1 MYILWFLGDL
11 MRDLWQLWFH
21 EIIMIA
27 AFFRRLPRIIAVLA
41 WHSSQLPHWI
51 CMSSYIFVCYKKSWN
66 FWSKLFLIDNSIWQ
80 SNFFDFNSSKSLK
93 SESLCNIDIRHAW
106 ICFSST
112 LQTYLQNMQHFVF
125 YRLWKSRFWSV
136 NSNMIFTETEIIFTP
151 TKTVEITI

>member
-1 MYILWFLGDL
+1 MIVQDFETVHYGIMKVQNSKFVGLSSSQRRGCNDLYILWFLGDL

-93 SESLCNIDIRHAW
+93 SESLCNIDIRPVW
-106 ICFSST
+106 ICF
-112 LQTYLQNMQHFVF
+112 
-125 YRLWKSRFWSV
+125 
-136 NSNMIFTETEIIFTP
+136 
-151 TKTVEITI
+151 

>member
-1 MYILWFLGDL
+1 MWSSEQMIMIVQDFETVHYGIMKVQNSKFVGLSSSQRRGSNDLYILWFLGDL

-80 SNFFDFNSSKSLK
+80 SNFLGTQALIQVK
-93 SESLCNIDIRHAW
+93 A
-106 ICFSST
+106 
-112 LQTYLQNMQHFVF
+112 
-125 YRLWKSRFWSV
+125 
-136 NSNMIFTETEIIFTP
+136 
-151 TKTVEITI
+151 

>member
-1 MYILWFLGDL
+1 MHYGIMKVQNSKFVGLSSSQRRGCNDLYILWFLGDL

-80 SNFFDFNSSKSLK
+80 SFGISGFNSGKSLK
-93 SESLCNIDIRHAW
+93 SESHCNIDIRPVW
-106 ICFSST
+106 ICF
-112 LQTYLQNMQHFVF
+112 
-125 YRLWKSRFWSV
+125 
-136 NSNMIFTETEIIFTP
+136 
-151 TKTVEITI
+151 